1 KSKIPSMSPFAL
13 SINEF
18 SNQPIKWQ
26 RVLLKISGEA
36 LAGDHS
42 KNIDPKINNPKS
54 HFYALFKNI
63 INRWI
68 KISMAIA
75 REVAAVTH
83 LGIEVNIE
91 ILAPERSG
99 F

>member
-1 KSKIPSMSPFAL
+1 MSPFAL

-42 KNIDPKINNPKS
+42 KNIDPKI
-54 HFYALFKNI
+54 
-63 INRWI
+63 
-68 KISMAIA
+68 SMAIA

-83 LGIEVNIE
+83 LGIEVNIVY
-91 ILAPERSG
+91 
-99 F
+99 